1 MPTEAPE
8 VPVVDAAEAPEQAL
22 APVADDFK
30 SEDSKRSVLADLH
43 KEREE
48 RKALQ
53 QEVSALRESMGV
65 VDQLRKALTTPDAPA
80 PEDPAALAAQVAEM
94 RAQLESTTKT
104 QARTDTALTIAE
116 EIGISNVGDLKLIAA
131 QQDEGA
137 MRALAARLKG
147 ATPGPIVPKPDPSAG
162 LSGEPRA
169 GTLADAIS
177 QHYHTHK

>member
-1 MPTEAPE
+1 MADETPDVMPETQTPEA
-8 VPVVDAAEAPEQAL
+8 AP
-22 APVADDFK
+22 ADDFK

-43 KEREE
+43 REREE

-53 QEVSALRESMGV
+53 QQVAEMQQSLGI

-94 RAQLESTTKT
+94 REKLGSTT
-104 QARTDTALTIAE
+104 QASRRFDQALTIAE

-137 MRALAARLKG
+137 MKALAARLKG
-147 ATPGPIVPKPDPSAG
+147 VMPGPTPKPDPSAA
-162 LSGEPRA
+162 LSGDPKPA
-169 GTLADAIS
+169 SLADAIS
-177 QHYHTHK
+177 QHYHTQK